1 MASSGLSLKLNKQF
15 SKGAGSPAE
24 KTLKPLNSDVK
35 LKSILSPKTASA
47 MKPIMF
53 MDESIRNNSNLL
65 LLDGA
70 NTNTVDEDPKS
81 GAPKDTTQKSKR
93 SLCNHKPSS

>member
-35 LKSILSPKTASA
+35 IKSILSPKTASA

-70 NTNTVDEDPKS
+70 NTVDEDPKS
-81 GAPKDTTQKSKR
+81 VAPKDTTQKSKR